1 MLALLGKRSIIWVM
15 NTVWPPKMRKR
26 KRWKLNSVYN
36 LNVDYRVDRER
47 EREGERDSVAQL

>member
-1 MLALLGKRSIIWVM
+1 M

-47 EREGERDSVAQL
+47 AREGERDSVAQL